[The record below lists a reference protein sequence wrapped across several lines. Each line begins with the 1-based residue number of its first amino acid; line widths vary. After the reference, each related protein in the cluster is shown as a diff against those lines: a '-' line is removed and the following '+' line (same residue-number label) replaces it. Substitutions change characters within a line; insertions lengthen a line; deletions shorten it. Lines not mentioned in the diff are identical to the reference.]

1 VAPHLQDGGRE
12 AVTGRPLC
20 RADEVP
26 EGGGR
31 GFRFGSGPDLEAVL
45 VVRKAGALYAYDNAC
60 PHLGTPLNF
69 LPDRFFDNAA
79 THLLC
84 STHGA
89 RFRIED
95 GYCVEGPCL
104 GKSLRPLRI
113 TVEAGEVL
121 LVDRGGAADA

>member
-1 VAPHLQDGGRE
+1 M
-12 AVTGRPLC
+12 TKRPLC
-20 RADEVP
+20 RADDVP

-31 GFRFGSGPDLEAVL
+31 GFRFGSGPDLEMVF

-69 LPDRFFDNAA
+69 LPDRFLDRDG

-89 RFRIED
+89 RFRIAD
-95 GYCVEGPCL
+95 GHCIDGPCL
-104 GKSLRPLRI
+104 GKSLRPARI
-113 TVEAGEVL
+113 AVEAGEIL
-121 LVDRGGAADA
+121 LVG